1 MMAYIIYLS
10 NSVRAIS
17 FNKPFLNKMRI
28 IPNTITTPAM
38 NPKISVYP
46 MVSVNPASFPEI
58 KFEKK
63 KLKYH
68 APIAND
74 PYLAGASLLN
84 IAIPI
89 GDRQS
94 SPNVNKK

>member
-1 MMAYIIYLS
+1 M
-10 NSVRAIS
+10 
-17 FNKPFLNKMRI
+17 
-28 IPNTITTPAM
+28 PNMITTPAM

-89 GDRQS
+89 GERQS